1 MRKLCPRLVT
11 LLLSSLLW
19 VACGGGSSAPA
30 PAPVAAVCG
39 NGRVESGEECDDGNA
54 NNGDACYTTCQAP
67 VNWIPSDP
75 HIHSTGCGVF
85 GTPEDVERELRRQQ
99 IRLGA
104 ALVWGDRDSWE
115 DDLRYFTG
123 KDHPLSKPPEF
134 VLHYDLEVSGFP
146 ADRTG
151 HLLLLG
157 LDALPERPYD
167 SPYSGVPVLR
177 WARTQPRLVA
187 GMAHGQFWTPTTRFP
202 VPPQV
207 CCTPWEFPVH
217 VARGQLD
224 FVGLERLP
232 ADEPY
237 PVDEGTFQAWK
248 AAQNS
253 GFRVAITGAS
263 DFPCITHEFGSRTP
277 RTDVIVDGELS
288 YERWLEGL
296 KAGRAAAAIGVGN
309 RLHVRVNRARVGEE
323 VRLTEPGEVTVTL
336 ESVEPLPVDVEVL
349 VNGLV
354 AARPRVDGGA
364 QLLQLKLPV
373 QKSSWI
379 AARSPR
385 ILTNPVYVLVGG
397 QPVRASAEDT
407 CYLVR
412 WVDHVWDLAQSRRIN
427 LRESEAEALAA
438 YAEARTELMKRF
450 TEAGGLTC
458 P

>member
-1 MRKLCPRLVT
+1 
-11 LLLSSLLW
+11 
-19 VACGGGSSAPA
+19 
-30 PAPVAAVCG
+30 
-39 NGRVESGEECDDGNA
+39 
-54 NNGDACYTTCQAP
+54 
-67 VNWIPSDP
+67 
-75 HIHSTGCGVF
+75 
-85 GTPEDVERELRRQQ
+85 
-99 IRLGA
+99 
-104 ALVWGDRDSWE
+104 
-115 DDLRYFTG
+115 
-123 KDHPLSKPPEF
+123 
-134 VLHYDLEVSGFP
+134 
-146 ADRTG
+146 
-151 HLLLLG
+151 
-157 LDALPERPYD
+157 
-167 SPYSGVPVLR
+167 
-177 WARTQPRLVA
+177 
-187 GMAHGQFWTPTTRFP
+187 
-202 VPPQV
+202 
-207 CCTPWEFPVH
+207 
-217 VARGQLD
+217 
-224 FVGLERLP
+224 
-232 ADEPY
+232 
-237 PVDEGTFQAWK
+237 VDEGTFQAWK

-288 YERWLEGL
+288 YDRWLEGL
-296 KAGRAAAAIGVGN
+296 KAGRAAAAIGIGN
-309 RLHVRVNRARVGEE
+309 RLHVRVNRARVGDE

-336 ESVEPLPVDVEVL
+336 ESVEPVPVDVEVL

-364 QLLQLKLPV
+364 QLVQVKLPV